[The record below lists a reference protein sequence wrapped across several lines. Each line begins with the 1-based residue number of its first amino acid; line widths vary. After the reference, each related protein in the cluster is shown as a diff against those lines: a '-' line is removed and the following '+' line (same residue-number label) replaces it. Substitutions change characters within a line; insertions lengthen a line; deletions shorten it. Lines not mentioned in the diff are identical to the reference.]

1 MKALVLNNSAQEM
14 HNKPLASHTEFP
26 YERDTDKGAPD
37 APFFYVVHKDA
48 TRVVDEPLS
57 SSPI

>member
-1 MKALVLNNSAQEM
+1 MKALALNNSAQELP
-14 HNKPLASHTEFP
+14 NKPLASHTDSP
-26 YERDTDKGAPD
+26 YPRVIDKGAPD